1 MTELLCMKDFDMESC
16 EGVVVKVT
24 KMEDG
29 RDDII
34 LDQTSFYPRGGGQD
48 WDTGTITGETAV
60 LNVEEVRLD
69 ESGDVHH
76 IGRFEAGLLQA
87 GDKVSGTVDHDRRA
101 ANMRLHSAAHVIDMA
116 VDHLG
121 LDWVAGKGQHY
132 PDMCAIEYTGNFD
145 SLKADELRGAI
156 QKQANE
162 FVKAGSVNTLRF
174 MSVEE
179 MHTVVRHVP
188 NNIPKNKPGRVV
200 MYGDFGVPCGGTH
213 VKDISQ
219 VGEIHIPKLK
229 EKKGIIRLSYTV
241 PGIN

>member
-1 MTELLCMKDFDMESC
+1 MTELLCMKDFDVESS
-16 EGVVVKVT
+16 EGVVVKVAKT
-24 KMEDG
+24 EDG
-29 RDDII
+29 RDDVI

-48 WDTGTITGETAV
+48 WDIGTITGETAV

-69 ESGDVHH
+69 ESGDAHH
-76 IGRFEAGLLQA
+76 IGRFETGMFQA
-87 GDKVSGTVDHDRRA
+87 GDKVSCEVDHDRRA
-101 ANMRLHSAAHVIDMA
+101 VNMRLHSAAHVIDMA
-116 VDHLG
+116 VDTLG

-132 PDMCAIEYTGNFD
+132 PDMRAIEYTGSFD
-145 SLKADELRGAI
+145 PTKADELRESI
-156 QKQANE
+156 QEQANE
-162 FVKAGSVNTLRF
+162 FVKAGSANTLRF
-174 MSVEE
+174 MPVDE

-188 NNIPKNKPGRVV
+188 DNIPKNKPGRVV

-219 VGEIHIPKLK
+219 VGEIRIPKLK

>member
-1 MTELLCMKDFDMESC
+1 MTELLCMRDFDVEEC
-16 EGVVVKVT
+16 EAEVVSVSKT
-24 KMEDG
+24 EDG
-29 RDDII
+29 RDDVV

-48 WDTGTITGETAV
+48 WDTGTITGEAAV
-60 LNVEEVRLD
+60 LKVEEVRLD
-69 ESGDVHH
+69 ESGEVHH
-76 IGRFEAGLLQA
+76 IGRFETGVFQI
-87 GDKVSGTVDHDRRA
+87 GDGVSCKVDHDRRT

-132 PDMCAIEYTGNFD
+132 PDMCAVEYTG
-145 SLKADELRGAI
+145 SLDPTKADELRKAI
-156 QKQANE
+156 EEQANE
-162 FVKAGSVNTLRF
+162 FVKVGSTNTLRF
-174 MSVEE
+174 MPVEE

-188 NNIPKNKPGRVV
+188 DNIPKNKPGRVV

-219 VGEIHIPKLK
+219 VGKIHIPKLK

>member
-101 ANMRLHSAAHVIDMA
+101 ANMRLHSA
-116 VDHLG
+116 
-121 LDWVAGKGQHY
+121 
-132 PDMCAIEYTGNFD
+132 
-145 SLKADELRGAI
+145 ELRGAI